1 MCFYCSQRPEGEVK
15 DCIAARKSQKADREK
30 LRRDRLNEQFIELG
44 NVLGNHKFQKEEFFF
59 LFVVENLLFYEEL
72 V

>member
-1 MCFYCSQRPEGEVK
+1 MFVLPFCSEAEVK
-15 DCIAARKSQKADREK
+15 DSTAARKIQKADREK

-44 NVLGNHKFQKEEFFF
+44 NALGKFVFSAFSFWVL
-59 LFVVENLLFYEEL
+59 L